1 MLNKIDIDNFNNSTF
16 GGTLG
21 EKERNIL
28 KTITVAI
35 KFNKNQVIYSPA
47 TSSDSIYFCKKG
59 RIKLSIISKEGKEVT
74 ISLINPGELFG
85 ETVFID
91 DNNRAEYSISLDN
104 SVVYKITKNDF
115 QNFLLNTNMNFWFT
129 NLIGNKLALYLK
141 KIEEL
146 TFKDAS
152 QRVASFLLKFSD
164 AYGEK
169 IGSQIL
175 TTPFLKHQEI
185 A

>member
-164 AYGEK
+164 A
-169 IGSQIL
+169 
-175 TTPFLKHQEI
+175 
-185 A
+185 